1 MKWKF
6 LQSKLLVVCLI
17 LMVQPVFAGNA
28 LNDEFLFGLDL
39 FKEARYKQSIRL
51 FLAVVNDTDSD
62 DIHGDATYWLSRSY
76 LESGDLV
83 NSSLYL
89 DDFLINYPSH
99 ALNIPG
105 QYYKGRILFMQK
117 EYDKSIHYFSSFL
130 TSYPNSPYYGNS
142 LFWIGESLY
151 FLGKFEEA
159 GEIFSNLLEKYPGS
173 VKTEASRYRLSL
185 IEYRYR
191 EEELLKLLQ
200 WSHEEFLKS
209 SGDYEQKEKEFNQAL
224 AVYQEKLIELTKTR
238 EIYDNRLK
246 LLALKEEALDLKQK
260 LFKGLSGG
268 ESGE

>member
-1 MKWKF
+1 MKWKS
-6 LQSKLLVVCLI
+6 LQSKLIFACLI
-17 LMVQPVFAGNA
+17 LIVQPVFAGNA
-28 LNDEFLFGLDL
+28 LNDEFLFGLEL
-39 FKEARYKQSIRL
+39 FKEARYEQSIRL
-51 FLAVVNDTDSD
+51 FQAVLDDPKSD
-62 DIHGDATYWLSRSY
+62 DLHGDASYWLSRSY

-83 NSSLYL
+83 SSSQYL
-89 DDFLINYPSH
+89 DDFLMNYSSH
-99 ALNIPG
+99 GLNIPG
-105 QYYKGRILFMQK
+105 RYYKGRILFMQE

-130 TSYPNSPYYGNS
+130 TSYPNSPYYANS

-151 FLGKFEEA
+151 FLGRFDEA
-159 GEIFSNLLEKYPGS
+159 GEIYSSLLEKYPRS

-238 EIYDNRLK
+238 EIYDNRLI
-246 LLALKEEALDLKQK
+246 LLILKQEALDLKER
-260 LFKGLSGG
+260 LLKGVSGG